1 MPECTF
7 IFNYATYKRVI
18 SKRTLS
24 LAAVLLTFLV
34 GSVHAQEP
42 ADPNAVPSGQAPVP
56 SGAKKEEATLFDQY
70 SPYLDYGDFN
80 SSEEEDAD
88 TLYFQYGRF
97 FGISLGLGYETATG
111 NRGLLY
117 DSALPRFDIKVHYWF
132 DFQFA
137 MAMGIWFA
145 THTFDYNNSANTAK
159 LTGYYVDLKYYFDVR
174 NASSVITFANPH
186 LLLGVGAISKTE
198 TRSAASFAPGSD
210 STLSM
215 SFGAGFE
222 FPVSYKKTY
231 FIIDMRYW
239 TQSFQDT
246 DSDQFTQRVADLQGG
261 FFTLMGH
268 LMFTW

>member
-1 MPECTF
+1 MRACTF
-7 IFNYATYKRVI
+7 ISKYA
-18 SKRTLS
+18 LL
-24 LAAVLLTFLV
+24 LALLAVP
-34 GSVHAQEP
+34 SRAQSQP
-42 ADPNAVPSGQAPVP
+42 DSNSGVPSGQMQPSVP
-56 SGAKKEEATLFDQY
+56 TGAKKDEPTLFDQY

-80 SSEEEDAD
+80 SSEEEDSD

-117 DSALPRFDIKVHYWF
+117 DAALPRFDLKVHYWF

-145 THTFDYNNSANTAK
+145 THTFEYNNNANSVK
-159 LTGYYVDLKYYFDVR
+159 LTGYYIDLKYYFDVR

-186 LLLGVGAISKTE
+186 LLIGFGAISKTE
-198 TRSAASFAPGSD
+198 THSAASFTPGND
-210 STLSM
+210 STLSL

-222 FPVSYKKTY
+222 FPIVYKKTY
-231 FIIDMRYW
+231 FILDMRYW

-246 DSDQFTQRVADLQGG
+246 DEVDRYKDRVPDLQGG

-268 LMFTW
+268 FMFTW